1 MRTGVRLERGDE
13 MISLDEA
20 IEIEEGLAC
29 KLYEKWDKGD
39 DPSNDLLYQWQAH
52 KDIVSWLN
60 KLKAVREYV
69 DELRIFD

>member
-1 MRTGVRLERGDE
+1 

-20 IEIEEGLAC
+20 IEIEEELARE
-29 KLYEKWDKGD
+29 LYEKWDKGD

-60 KLKAVREYV
+60 KLKAIWEYV
-69 DELRIFD
+69 DELRTF